1 MSARADTQ
9 WLQLRLT
16 EVQLTRWRKVAHP
29 QPPAGG
35 WIAAVRQAIGMSVA
49 QLEDRL
55 GISRTSLAK
64 MEQREVD
71 GGITLDAL
79 RRAADALDCDVVYA
93 IVPRTGSLERVVKS
107 RADLIAGVLVGRA
120 GHSMSLE
127 AQTVEYP
134 DNRPRRDDVCGCRAG
149 EPEERCPP
157 AVRLHAA
164 REPHDRDQRENR
176 TEDHCGK
183 FRHTG
188 ESEHGRAQGGSAEAR
203 LLEVSPPC
211 GDSRE
216 EEKGHDHV

>member
-1 MSARADTQ
+1 MVETC
-9 WLQLRLT
+9 
-16 EVQLTRWRKVAHP
+16 
-29 QPPAGG
+29 
-35 WIAAVRQAIGMSVA
+35 AVGERG
-49 QLEDRL
+49 
-55 GISRTSLAK
+55 
-64 MEQREVD
+64 RE
-71 GGITLDAL
+71 
-79 RRAADALDCDVVYA
+79 
-93 IVPRTGSLERVVKS
+93 
-107 RADLIAGVLVGRA
+107 GV
-120 GHSMSLE
+120 E

-134 DNRPRRDDVCGCRAG
+134 DNRPRRDDVCGRRAG

-216 EEKGHDHV
+216 EEKGHYHVRRRQGAVRQKRRTESEKSE

>member
-9 WLQLRLT
+9 WLQLRQT
-16 EVQLTRWRKVAHP
+16 EVQLARWRKVAHP

-35 WIAAVRQAIGMSVA
+35 WISAVRQAIGMSVA
-49 QLEDRL
+49 QLADRL

-93 IVPRTGSLERVVKS
+93 IVPRTSSLERVVTL

-127 AQTVEYP
+127 AQTVGREETTAQQ
-134 DNRPRRDDVCGCRAG
+134 RVIARRLLAEWPRDLWDISWDRRSRD
-149 EPEERCPP
+149 
-157 AVRLHAA
+157 
-164 REPHDRDQRENR
+164 
-176 TEDHCGK
+176 
-183 FRHTG
+183 
-188 ESEHGRAQGGSAEAR
+188 GRARGG
-203 LLEVSPPC
+203 
-211 GDSRE
+211 
-216 EEKGHDHV
+216 

>member
-9 WLQLRLT
+9 WLQLRQT
-16 EVQLTRWRKVAHP
+16 EVQLARWRKVAHP

-49 QLEDRL
+49 QLADRL

-127 AQTVEYP
+127 AQTVP
-134 DNRPRRDDVCGCRAG
+134 DEETTAQQKVIARRLLAEWPRDLWDISWDRRSRDGRAG
-149 EPEERCPP
+149 
-157 AVRLHAA
+157 
-164 REPHDRDQRENR
+164 
-176 TEDHCGK
+176 
-183 FRHTG
+183 
-188 ESEHGRAQGGSAEAR
+188 GG
-203 LLEVSPPC
+203 
-211 GDSRE
+211 
-216 EEKGHDHV
+216 